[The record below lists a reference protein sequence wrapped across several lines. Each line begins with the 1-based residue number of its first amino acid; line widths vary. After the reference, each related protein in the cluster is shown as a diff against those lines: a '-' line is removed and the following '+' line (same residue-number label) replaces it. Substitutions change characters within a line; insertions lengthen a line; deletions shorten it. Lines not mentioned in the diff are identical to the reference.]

1 MPDQLMSK
9 RVLAMVLAGGQGTR
23 LAPLSA
29 DRAKPAVPF
38 AGMYRIIDFVLSNLV
53 NADLTKIVVLTQYKS
68 HSLDIHLN
76 QTWRL
81 SPLLGHYVTP
91 VPAQMRRG
99 KHWYVGSAD
108 AIYQNLNIIGDEQPE
123 YVLVFGADHIYRM
136 NPRQMLRQHI
146 ESGAGVTVA
155 GIRVPLD
162 EATAFGVIEP
172 DEGGQRIQAFR
183 EKPADPR
190 PTPDDPTVAYASMG
204 NYIFSTKALV
214 EAVSRDARRE
224 DSNHD
229 LGGDIIPSMVDKG
242 EAAVYDFSANTWPGQ
257 TEADRGYWRDVGTIK
272 AYMDASMD
280 LISIKPTLNLYN
292 HDWPILSWNRPM
304 PPAKFVH
311 AEEDRTGRAV
321 NSMVCPGVV
330 VSGGLVNRSILSP
343 GVHVHSFA
351 DVSGSVLMHNV
362 NIGRHAVVR
371 NAIIDKNVN
380 VPAGSQIGVD
390 LDVDRERFT
399 VTEEGIVVI
408 GKNAQL

>member
-9 RVLAMVLAGGQGTR
+9 RVLSMVLAGGEGKR
-23 LAPLSA
+23 LAPLTT

-38 AGMYRIIDFVLSNLV
+38 AGLYRIIDFVLSNLV
-53 NADLTKIVVLTQYKS
+53 NADLTRIVVLTQYKS

-108 AIYQNLNIIGDEQPE
+108 AIYQNLNIIGDERPE

-155 GIRVPLD
+155 GIRVPLQ

-183 EKPADPR
+183 EKPDDPR
-190 PTPDDPTVAYASMG
+190 PTPDDPSVAYASMG
-204 NYIFSTKALV
+204 NYIFSTGALV
-214 EAVSRDARRE
+214 DAVTRDAKDD
-224 DSNHD
+224 DSDHD
-229 LGGDIIPSMVDKG
+229 LGGDIIPMMVDKG

-257 TEADRGYWRDVGTIK
+257 TEGDRGYWKDVGTIR

-280 LISIKPTLNLYN
+280 LISVRPTLNLYN
-292 HDWPILSWNRPM
+292 ADWPILSWNPPM

-330 VSGGLVNRSILSP
+330 VSGGLVTGSILSP

-380 VPAGSQIGVD
+380 VPAGSQIGVNPEH
-390 LDVDRERFT
+390 DRERFT
-399 VTEEGIVVI
+399 LTEDGIVVI

>member
-1 MPDQLMSK
+1 MPDNLVSK
-9 RVLAMVLAGGQGTR
+9 RVLAMVLAGGEGKR

-53 NADLTKIVVLTQYKS
+53 NADFTKIVVLTQYKS

-108 AIYQNLNIIGDEQPE
+108 AIYQNLNILGDEKPE
-123 YVLVFGADHIYRM
+123 YVIVFGADHIYRM
-136 NPRQMLRQHI
+136 NPQQMLRQHI

-162 EATAFGVIEP
+162 EATEFGVIEP
-172 DEGGQRIQAFR
+172 TSDGRTIQAFR
-183 EKPADPR
+183 EKPSDPK
-190 PTPDDPTVAYASMG
+190 PTPDDPSVAYASMG
-204 NYIFSTKALV
+204 NYIFTTKALV
-214 EAVSRDARRE
+214 EAVTKDSRND

-229 LGGDIIPSMVDKG
+229 LGGDIIPMMVERG
-242 EAAVYDFSANTWPGQ
+242 EAGVYDFSANTWPGQ
-257 TEADRGYWRDVGTIK
+257 TEGDRGYWRDVGTIK

-280 LISIKPTLNLYN
+280 LISVRPTLNLYN
-292 HDWPILSWNRPM
+292 QQWPILSWSPPM

-311 AEEDRTGRAV
+311 AEEDRTGRAI

-330 VSGGLVNRSILSP
+330 VSGGSVTGSILSP

-351 DVSGSVLMHNV
+351 QVEGSVLMHNV
-362 NIGRHAVVR
+362 NVGRHAVIR

-380 VPAGSQIGVD
+380 VPAGAQIGVD
-390 LDVDRERFT
+390 LDADRKRFT
-399 VTEEGIVVI
+399 VTDEGIVVI